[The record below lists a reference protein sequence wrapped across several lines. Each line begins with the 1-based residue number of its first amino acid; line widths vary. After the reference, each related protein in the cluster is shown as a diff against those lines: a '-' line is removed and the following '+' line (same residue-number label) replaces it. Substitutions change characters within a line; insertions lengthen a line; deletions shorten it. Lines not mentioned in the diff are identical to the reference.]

1 MSYCTNLVVSSSDD
15 LCTMEARG
23 EPEEEATQSFITV
36 EGPIVS
42 SDTQWQLYFGSKVS
56 HCSRKVMMRKE
67 VPIRRA

>member
-1 MSYCTNLVVSSSDD
+1 MYVSVNLVVSSSDD
-15 LCTMEARG
+15 FCTMEARCKS
-23 EPEEEATQSFITV
+23 EEEATQSFITV